1 MRIYNAKLLTMLK
14 MNYLTT
20 IGLLRQGF
28 SLNVGKKPNKKNG
41 TY

>member
-20 IGLLRQGF
+20 IGFLKQGF
-28 SLNVGKKPNKKNG
+28 SLTVGKKQDKKNG